1 MSVELFKNYT
11 QAIKNSDWDAVS
23 NMYAEDCV
31 SIDPDGT
38 LYEGRAANL
47 ENDQKWRSMMSDFNF
62 NYTNSVESGNSTV
75 VEMEVT
81 ATMTGEMPMPD
92 GSSITPSGKTHT
104 FKVCMIIDWNNGQ
117 IKKQRIY
124 TDFMSFMAGFGIM
137 PS

>member
-11 QAIKNSDWDAVS
+11 KAIANSDWDAVS

-31 SIDPDGT
+31 GIDPDGT
-38 LYEGRAANL
+38 KYEGRTANL
-47 ENDQKWRSMMSDFNF
+47 ENDKKWGSMMSDFNF
-62 NYTNSVESGNSTV
+62 NYANTVESGNSTV

-92 GSSITPSGKTHT
+92 GSSIPPSGKTHT
-104 FKVCMIIDWNNGQ
+104 FKACMIIDWDNGQ

-124 TDFMSFMAGFGIM
+124 ADFMSFMAGFGIM

>member
-1 MSVELFKNYT
+1 
-11 QAIKNSDWDAVS
+11 
-23 NMYAEDCV
+23 MYAEDCV

-38 LYEGRAANL
+38 KYEGRAANL
-47 ENDQKWRSMMSDFNF
+47 ENDQKWGSMMSDFNF
-62 NYTNSVESGNSTV
+62 NYANTVESGNSTV

-92 GSSITPSGKTHT
+92 GSSIPQSGKTHT
-104 FKVCMIIDWNNGQ
+104 FKACMIKNWNNGQ

-124 TDFMSFMAGFGIM
+124 ADFMSFMAGFGIM

>member
-11 QAIKNSDWDAVS
+11 QAIANSDWDAVS

-38 LYEGRAANL
+38 KYLGRAANL
-47 ENDQKWRSMMSDFNF
+47 ENDQKCGSMMSDFNF
-62 NYTNSVESGNSTV
+62 NYANTVESGNSTV

-92 GSSITPSGKTHT
+92 GSSIPPSGKTHT
-104 FKVCMIIDWNNGQ
+104 FKACMIIEWKNGQ

-124 TDFMSFMAGFGIM
+124 ADFMSFMAGFGIM

>member
-1 MSVELFKNYT
+1 
-11 QAIKNSDWDAVS
+11 
-23 NMYAEDCV
+23 MYAEDCV
-31 SIDPDGT
+31 SIDPDGAK
-38 LYEGRAANL
+38 YEGRAANL
-47 ENDQKWRSMMSDFNF
+47 ENDQKWGSMMSDFNF
-62 NYTNSVESGNSTV
+62 NYANTVESGNSTV

-92 GSSITPSGKTHT
+92 GSSIPPSGKTHT

-124 TDFMSFMAGFGIM
+124 ADFMSFMAGFGIM

>member
-11 QAIKNSDWDAVS
+11 QAIANSDWDAVS

-38 LYEGRAANL
+38 LNEGRAANL
-47 ENDQKWRSMMSDFNF
+47 ENDQKWGSMMSDF

-92 GSSITPSGKTHT
+92 GSSIPPSGKTNT
-104 FKVCMIIDWNNGQ
+104 FKACIIIDWNNRQ
-117 IKKQRIY
+117 IKNRE
-124 TDFMSFMAGFGIM
+124 FMPILCILWQVLE
-137 PS
+137 

>member
-11 QAIKNSDWDAVS
+11 QAIANSDWDAVS

-31 SIDPDGT
+31 GIDPDGT
-38 LYEGRAANL
+38 KYEGRAANL
-47 ENDQKWRSMMSDFNF
+47 ENDQKWGSMMSDFNF
-62 NYTNSVESGNSTV
+62 NYANTVESGNSTV

-92 GSSITPSGKTHT
+92 GSKIQPTGKTHT
-104 FKVCMIIDWNNGQ
+104 FPYCMIMEWENNQ
-117 IKKQRIY
+117 IRRQRNY
-124 TDFMSFMAGFGIM
+124 GDLMSFMAGFGIM